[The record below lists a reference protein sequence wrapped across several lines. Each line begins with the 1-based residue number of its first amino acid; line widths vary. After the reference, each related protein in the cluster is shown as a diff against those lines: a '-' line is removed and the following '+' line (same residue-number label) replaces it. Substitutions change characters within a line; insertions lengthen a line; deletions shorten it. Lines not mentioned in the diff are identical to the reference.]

1 MNSLSLVTAGLLQ
14 GTSSSMLTTIDVLSV
29 QCLELLSSIFLH
41 SSSGSSALSPA
52 LHDTVLQM
60 CQIDRIVRLQCE
72 LMSNRSNELNEMLSI
87 NAANHVMTQSLQ
99 QEAVIDMPVSDE
111 HETNSATTLASTST
125 RRSDVDGGGGDDMS
139 LLFSDKISVI
149 KASLSC
155 DHNILVSIHPFIHS

>member
-1 MNSLSLVTAGLLQ
+1 
-14 GTSSSMLTTIDVLSV
+14 
-29 QCLELLSSIFLH
+29 
-41 SSSGSSALSPA
+41 
-52 LHDTVLQM
+52 
-60 CQIDRIVRLQCE
+60 
-72 LMSNRSNELNEMLSI
+72 MSNRSIELNEMLSI

-111 HETNSATTLASTST
+111 HETNSATTLATTST

-155 DHNILVSIHPFIHS
+155 DHNILLCMYVCMYPSIHS